1 VKRILIIDDE
11 KDFCFFVK
19 KNLEEESCC
28 SVAVCNNPNDA
39 IAKAKEFHPDLI
51 FLDVMMPE
59 MDGGDLAELLRA
71 DPEVQFI
78 PIVFLTALVTKDET
92 KKGLNIIKGSYFLSK
107 PVTTQE
113 LVSAV
118 NELVK

>member
-1 VKRILIIDDE
+1 MKKILIIDDE

-19 KNLEEESCC
+19 KNLEQEGGFAVEAC
-28 SVAVCNNPNDA
+28 SNPNDA
-39 IAKAKEFHPDLI
+39 VAKAKELHPDLI
-51 FLDVMMPE
+51 LLDVMMPE
-59 MDGGDLAELLRA
+59 MDGGDLADLLRG

-113 LVSAV
+113 LVSAI